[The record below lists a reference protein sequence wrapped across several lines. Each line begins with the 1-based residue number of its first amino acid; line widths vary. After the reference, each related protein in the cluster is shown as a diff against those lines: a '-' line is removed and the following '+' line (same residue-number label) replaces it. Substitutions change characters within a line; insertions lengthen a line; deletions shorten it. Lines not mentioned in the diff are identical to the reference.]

1 MMASINI
8 GIIGYGLR
16 GRVLRDANRSVDRL
30 KITAVVETGAAAR
43 DNAQREIEGVRLFKR
58 VEEMFDSGLVN
69 GVLVETPPETHTSIC
84 VAALDRGL
92 HVMSDVPAVNEI
104 GEAGPLWEAADRA
117 KSVYA
122 FGATTN
128 FWGFVDTCAD
138 LIRQGAL
145 GKPYY
150 AEAEYVADIGWL
162 TALTPWR
169 KHFAPIRY
177 CTHSLGPV
185 LKWLGEELTEV
196 ACFSTGGQHHGD
208 PGDDDAMTAL
218 FRTPE
223 GTVVK
228 LLTSFITSHPAPFHR
243 YVLHGTAGYFEKTQ
257 PLAGGESQ
265 VLFSSRNTYGMH
277 GLTKLPVAE
286 ARPEFQAAAGIG
298 EHGGADYVM
307 LANFADAIEGK
318 AAPAVGIKDALRMT
332 LPGLYALDSARHG
345 GRLTKIIYPWD

>member
-1 MMASINI
+1 MASINI

-16 GRVLRDANRSVDRL
+16 GRVLRDACRSVDRL
-30 KITAVVETGAAAR
+30 KITAVVETGDAAR
-43 DNAQREIEGVRLFKR
+43 DNALREIEGVRLFER
-58 VEEMFDSGLVN
+58 FEEMFDSGLVSA
-69 GVLVETPPETHTSIC
+69 VLVETPPETHTSIC

-92 HVMSDVPAVNEI
+92 HVMSDVPAVQEI
-104 GEAGPLWEAADRA
+104 SEAGPLWEAARRA
-117 KSVYA
+117 KSVYT

-128 FWGFVDTCAD
+128 FWGFVETGAD
-138 LIRQGAL
+138 LIRQGVL

-177 CTHSLGPV
+177 CTHSLGPI
-185 LKWLGEELTEV
+185 LKWLGEELREV
-196 ACFSTGGQHHGD
+196 ACFSTGAQHSVD

-218 FRTPE
+218 FRTPK

-243 YVLHGTAGYFEKTQ
+243 YVLYGTAGYFEKTQ

-265 VLFSSRNTYGMH
+265 VLFSSRKTYGMH
-277 GLTKLPVAE
+277 GLTKLPIAE

-307 LANFADAIEGK
+307 LKNFADAIEGQ

-345 GRLTKIIYPWD
+345 GRLTKILYPWD